1 MVEHVTVAE
10 LVDRV
15 VDGSGT
21 VIDVREFPEFVSGHI
36 PGARHVPLH
45 LIPIKHADIPSDGSA
60 FVICESGAR
69 SWQAAAFLERQGISV
84 LNVQGGMAAWRANG
98 LATATGAEQS

>member
-15 VDGSGT
+15 IDGSGA
-21 VIDVREFPEFVSGHI
+21 VIDVREFPEFVAGHI
-36 PGARHVPLH
+36 PGALNVPLH
-45 LIPIKHADIPSDGSA
+45 LIPLRQADIPTDGSA

-69 SWQAAAFLERQGISV
+69 SWQAAAFLERQGIPV
-84 LNVQGGMAAWRANG
+84 WNVQGGMAAWRSSG
-98 LATATGAEQS
+98 LATATGAPPS